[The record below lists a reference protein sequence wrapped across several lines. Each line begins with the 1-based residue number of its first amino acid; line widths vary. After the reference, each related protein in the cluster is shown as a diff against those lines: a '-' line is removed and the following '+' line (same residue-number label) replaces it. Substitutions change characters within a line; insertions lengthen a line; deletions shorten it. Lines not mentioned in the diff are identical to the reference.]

1 VFSAQG
7 CGSCHTLAAAG
18 SSGTAGPPLDNAN
31 LDTRRVS
38 TVVSAG
44 ARGMPAYKLSASDL
58 EALAGFVATASRA
71 K

>member
-18 SSGTAGPPLDNAN
+18 SSGTVGPPLDDAN
-31 LDTRRVS
+31 LDKQRVR
-38 TVVSAG
+38 TVVSTG
-44 ARGMPAYKLSASDL
+44 AKGMPAYKLNASDL
-58 EALAGFVATASRA
+58 EALGGFVATASRA